1 MNSIKTAVEERLQP
15 TDERGDV
22 MVASVIMMLLAA
34 IILLGIL
41 DLGMAFAQHNA
52 QENDLAVAL
61 DTTKTSSSGLL
72 MKNSDW
78 PEKQI
83 ATEIVTSLR
92 ENGCS
97 DAVAV
102 WVKEAT
108 ASQVGNSTRRAI
120 AVYVEVSGSYTPT
133 LAGNIIGQIG
143 IKSGDGCYLIP
154 YSGDTAWRPATS
166 RAGCY
171 KALANS
177 STIAYESKTVPS
189 QADDLLSAAI
199 EEIKKQ

>member
-1 MNSIKTAVEERLQP
+1 MIHIKTAVEEGLMP
-15 TDERGDV
+15 TDEHGDI
-22 MVASVIMMLLAA
+22 MVASAIMMFLVA

-41 DLGMAFAQHNA
+41 DFGMAFAQHNA

-97 DAVAV
+97 DAVSV
-102 WVKEAT
+102 WVKEAP
-108 ASQVGNSTRRAI
+108 ASQVDDSTRRAI
-120 AVYVEVSGSYTPT
+120 AVYIEVSGSYTPALT
-133 LAGNIIGQIG
+133 GNVIGQIG
-143 IKSGDGCYLIP
+143 IKSSDGCYLIP
-154 YSGDTAWRPATS
+154 YSGNTAWRPATS

-177 STIAYESKTVPS
+177 SNITYESRAVPS
-189 QADDLLSAAI
+189 QVDDLISKAV